1 MTYSSRQEA
10 TSPVDSIT
18 TNRPPSLSMERQ
30 RPTPTVE
37 TAMNT
42 LPLLALL
49 SLLLL
54 TPPASLA
61 AEQDQAFKEPLD
73 RANELIRSYRHFEAA
88 DALKEATTMAGDKHP
103 SLHMRLGILYYGLG
117 LIPEAIGEAQ
127 KAVALAPTSKW
138 YKYDLAKFYYVDKQY
153 ARAEQQF
160 LDLLA
165 QDPGFT
171 LGYSYLAEL
180 YTRNKNYDMAWLSL
194 QRARLLGHQG
204 RRLEEKLAA
213 RSSRPTEN
221 FLLLPPER
229 SLLRFI
235 KLPSEQEA
243 KNVLAEIAAGK
254 LFENLELELKKDKSG
269 DIDFGLLGVAE
280 VKDAAAAASLR
291 DQVPFAAPTVIAGEG
306 GVLIVQKIAPF
317 DIKAWRALVAAPPSP
332 RAMAGAAPM
341 PPAKELTAPTPQ
353 TPPPARKEAIPQ
365 ASAPTVKEPSAKQ
378 PAMTVQVA
386 EPAQNPTEPA
396 AESTQP
402 ATASQDMEPSTRA
415 LQHLSLQ
422 LEAFYALE
430 AWKNAWQ
437 AADIAA
443 YLDAYS
449 ERFTPATATSLETW
463 KNQRIASLTR
473 PKFIHLKIDNPVV
486 DLQTDDRLQI
496 TFTQHFQSD
505 SYRDSVYK
513 ALVMVREMERWKIS
527 EERILKVLEE

>member
-1 MTYSSRQEA
+1 
-10 TSPVDSIT
+10 
-18 TNRPPSLSMERQ
+18 
-30 RPTPTVE
+30 
-37 TAMNT
+37 MNI
-42 LPLLALL
+42 LPRLALL
-49 SLLLL
+49 SLLLAL
-54 TPPASLA
+54 PVSLA
-61 AEQDQAFKEPLD
+61 AEQSPAFKEPLD

-117 LIPEAIGEAQ
+117 LIPEAIAEAQ

-204 RRLEEKLAA
+204 RRLEEKLAT
-213 RSSRPTEN
+213 RSSKPTEN

-229 SLLRFI
+229 SLFRYI

-243 KNVLAEIAAGK
+243 KNVLAEIAGGK

-269 DIDFGLLGVAE
+269 DMVFGLLGIAE
-280 VKDAAAAASLR
+280 IKDTATAASLR
-291 DQVPFAAPTVIAGEG
+291 NQVPFASPTLIAGEEG
-306 GVLIVQKIAPF
+306 ALIVQKIAPF
-317 DIKAWRALVAAPPSP
+317 DIKAWRALVAAPPQ
-332 RAMAGAAPM
+332 
-341 PPAKELTAPTPQ
+341 K
-353 TPPPARKEAIPQ
+353 PPPASKETIPQ
-365 ASAPTVKEPSAKQ
+365 ASAPTV
-378 PAMTVQVA
+378 
-386 EPAQNPTEPA
+386 TEPA
-396 AESTQP
+396 AKQAVLTAQATEPATQLAQP
-402 ATASQDMEPSTRA
+402 ATTSQDTEPSTKA

-449 ERFTPATATSLETW
+449 ERFTPSTPISLETW

-473 PKFIHLKIDNPVV
+473 PKFIHLKIDSPVV